1 MFINESG
8 GDNMKSIT
16 IEKRKLDMKGCADK
30 LNRLDQLDQ
39 MVVAAKI
46 DALYDRQMIEKEM
59 SNGKKAG

>member
-1 MFINESG
+1 MFINESR
-8 GDNMKSIT
+8 GDNMKRDT